1 MQHPAGGKPVGGML
15 FSEQLSPVGCDERF
29 SQPLV
34 SV

>member
-15 FSEQLSPVGCDERF
+15 FSEQLPPARCDERF